1 MSDQQ
6 AIGEPAAGP
15 RPVDIGELIDA
26 SPLSRSRLL
35 IVVLCALVVL
45 MDGYDIQTMALAVP
59 SLAEQWGLESAAFS
73 LALSASVF
81 GMLVGTAIV
90 APAGDRFGR
99 RPVLIWG
106 MALVGAA
113 SVATAFSATP
123 VHLVLWRLLTGIG
136 LGMSLPN
143 ATALTSEY
151 VPKKTRAFLISA
163 MYISI
168 AFGALI
174 AGFTAP
180 TLIGAF
186 GWRSIF
192 LVGGI
197 VPLLVTVLLVVY
209 VPESVRLLLSARPD
223 DPRIP
228 AIVRRYF
235 PDVDPAILVRPGSGP
250 EPASGPG
257 LEQEPASGSGPG
269 AGPGQRALE
278 PVRPSPSGRPNVFA
292 LFAPAYRAR
301 TVLLWA
307 IFALNL
313 FVLFML
319 ISWLPTILTDAGWT
333 RAQALRGAV
342 LIQAGGIVGA
352 LVVARLVDRGRT
364 IPTMA
369 GAYVAVAIAFA
380 LFLLLPASLPVWT
393 VLLLIVGAGVS
404 GTQAALTAL
413 SAIFY
418 PAAIRATGAGWASAA
433 GRAGAVLAPLAGGLV
448 LARFTLPSEQYLALL
463 IPPVLLCAVC
473 VGLLRWAWHD
483 GQ

>member
-1 MSDQQ
+1 MS
-6 AIGEPAAGP
+6 G
-15 RPVDIGELIDA
+15 DIRKTDVGDLIDR
-26 SPLSRSRLL
+26 SPLSPSRLI

-59 SLAEQWGLESAAFS
+59 SLAEEWRLESAAFS
-73 LALSASVF
+73 LALSASVL

-90 APAGDRFGR
+90 APVGDRFGR

-106 MALVGAA
+106 MTLVGLA
-113 SVATAFSATP
+113 SIATAFSSTP

-174 AGFTAP
+174 AGFVAP
-180 TLIGAF
+180 TLIDAF

-192 LVGGI
+192 LVGG
-197 VPLLVTVLLVVY
+197 VLPLLVSALLVAFI
-209 VPESVRLLLSARPD
+209 PESIRLLFSTRPE

-228 AIVRRYF
+228 AIVRRF
-235 PDVDPAILVRPGSGP
+235 LPGIDPASVT
-250 EPASGPG
+250 
-257 LEQEPASGSGPG
+257 
-269 AGPGQRALE
+269 AGPRDHVERRSVL
-278 PVRPSPSGRPNVFA
+278 A
-292 LFAPAYRAR
+292 LFAPEYWAR
-301 TVLLWA
+301 TALLWA

-313 FVLFML
+313 FVLFVL

-342 LIQAGGIVGA
+342 VIQAGGIVGA
-352 LVVARLVDRGRT
+352 LVVARLVDRGLT

-369 GAYVAVAIAFA
+369 AAYVIVAVAFA
-380 LFLLLPASLPVWT
+380 LFLGVPATLVNWT
-393 VLLLIVGAGVS
+393 ILLLVVGAGVS

-418 PAAIRATGAGWASAA
+418 PPGIRATGAGWASAS
-433 GRAGAVLAPLAGGLV
+433 GRAGAVLAPIAGGVV
-448 LARFTLPSEQYLALL
+448 LGQFNLSSEQHLALL
-463 IPPVLLCAVC
+463 IPPVVLCALC
-473 VGLLRWAWHD
+473 VVLLRYAWPERR
-483 GQ
+483 